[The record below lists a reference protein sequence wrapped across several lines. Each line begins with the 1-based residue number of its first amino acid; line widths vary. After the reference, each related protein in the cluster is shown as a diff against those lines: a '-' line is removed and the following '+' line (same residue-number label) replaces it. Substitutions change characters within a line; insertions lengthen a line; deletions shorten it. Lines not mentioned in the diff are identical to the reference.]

1 MKEHYENPS
10 KVQIC
15 VKPVT
20 IKVKRFRL
28 NVSKL
33 KVKFWF
39 QETA

>member
-10 KVQIC
+10 KVQIYI
-15 VKPVT
+15 KPVT
-20 IKVKRFRL
+20 IWVKRFRL
-28 NVSKL
+28 NVSKP